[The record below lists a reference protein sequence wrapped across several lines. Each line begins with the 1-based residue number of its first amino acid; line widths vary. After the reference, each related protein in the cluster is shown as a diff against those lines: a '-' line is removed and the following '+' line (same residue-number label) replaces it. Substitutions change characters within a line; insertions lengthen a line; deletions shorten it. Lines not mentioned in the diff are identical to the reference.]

1 MAHTWCNVRDVE
13 GADIKEHFGTVYE
26 LVEAARANG
35 TAVFAHCSPTL
46 TLTLTL
52 NPTLSQS
59 LSLSLTLT
67 RSSCTVVGACRALR
81 ACAWPT

>member
-1 MAHTWCNVRDVE
+1 MPHTWCNVRDVE

-35 TAVFAHCSPTL
+35 TAVFVHCRL
-46 TLTLTL
+46 TLALALALALALT
-52 NPTLSQS
+52 QS
-59 LSLSLTLT
+59 LT

-81 ACAWPT
+81 ACAWRT